1 MKKIV
6 FKQIRK
12 EEQLCTSIAINF
24 KVTITNNSDRQ
35 TLEIVQ
41 PDDRLFYALSEELK
55 WWSYTHHNKIII
67 LPSFECRIESDILSI
82 WRKPTVEDEV
92 LIYDEGG
99 EPHKVEIPD
108 EIEEPDDP
116 WAQRGKDWAQRSN

>member
-24 KVTITNNSDRQ
+24 AVTITKNGDRQ
-35 TLEIVQ
+35 MLEIVQ

-67 LPSFECRIESDILSI
+67 LPSFECRIESGILSV
-82 WRKPTVEDEV
+82 WRKPTVEEEVILIDEDG
-92 LIYDEGG
+92 ISR
-99 EPHKVEIPD
+99 KVEIPD
-108 EIEEPDDP
+108 KLDEEETTKSPDMIL
-116 WAQRGKDWAQRSN
+116 ATMLRN